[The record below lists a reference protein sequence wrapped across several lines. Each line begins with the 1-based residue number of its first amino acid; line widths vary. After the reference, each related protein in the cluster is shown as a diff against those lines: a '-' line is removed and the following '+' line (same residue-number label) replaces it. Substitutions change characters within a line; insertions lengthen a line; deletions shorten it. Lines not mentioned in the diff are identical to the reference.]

1 MAHNH
6 KQMNGLL
13 AFLLFIVT
21 LPFVIL
27 GLVVFGLIYF
37 VTTILPAPIEI
48 IIYKHSQFYRDL
60 GIKYFLGITS
70 NFGYKTYKYVKQ
82 NESLEIVFQD
92 NGYYYYKTDE
102 AILVIPYYAEYY
114 NKDNKW
120 QLTMSKDGEAIEPK
134 DIKPTFEPLIKEDI
148 SNYEVKLLVKEKFF
162 KKHQR
167 ELARTDP
174 VFVFYESHKD
184 FASINPN

>member
-27 GLVVFGLIYF
+27 GLVVFGLIYLI
-37 VTTILPAPIEI
+37 TTVLPAPIEI

-60 GIKYFLGITS
+60 HIKYFLGITS

-82 NESLEIVFQD
+82 NPNLEIVFQD
-92 NGYYYYKTDE
+92 NGYYYYKSDKT
-102 AILVIPYYAEYY
+102 ILVIPYYAEYY
-114 NKDNKW
+114 NKDDKW

-134 DIKPTFEPLIKEDI
+134 DVKPTFEPLIKEDI
-148 SNYEVKLLVKEKFF
+148 SDYEIKLLVKEKFF
-162 KKHQR
+162 KKEQV
-167 ELARTDP
+167 EAAKQDP
-174 VFVFYESHKD
+174 VFVFYKNYKD
-184 FASINPN
+184 FDKI